1 MYYFFSFMKRFPSN
15 SLAAILILIFC
26 IASFTAGCA
35 ATVPVVVNLMD
46 KGRQYTATLE
56 VSKSADEIYRIVV
69 RELEKIPD
77 VRIVRKDDSK
87 FFIEASRADK
97 NTRIT
102 ASPASNGKSRVT
114 ITADAGN
121 TWEESKDLA
130 SRAVRRICEEV
141 QMRCQLIVK

>member
-1 MYYFFSFMKRFPSN
+1 MQPVY
-15 SLAAILILIFC
+15 
-26 IASFTAGCA
+26 
-35 ATVPVVVNLMD
+35 PVVVNLMD

-56 VSKSADEIYRIVV
+56 VSKKADEIYRIVV

-87 FFIEASRADK
+87 FFVEASRADK

-102 ASPASNGKSRVT
+102 ASPAGTGKSRVT

-121 TWEESKDLA
+121 TLGREQGSRIPGSEED
-130 SRAVRRICEEV
+130 
-141 QMRCQLIVK
+141 MRGSADALSTDC

>member
-26 IASFTAGCA
+26 IADSFTAGCA

-69 RELEKIPD
+69 REIEKIPD

-87 FFIEASRADK
+87 FFIEASHADK

-130 SRAVRRICEEV
+130 HPG
-141 QMRCQLIVK
+141 Q